1 MTIWVKEWS
10 IEAMRSL
17 RKSLLKYNYSLIRK
31 TVNFEIKNVALFSI
45 AITLSIS
52 MYIVRTHNLKQY
64 TEGFVIVKSLV
75 TVIDIYAQVD
85 REIRLNL
92 TTGEE
97 YCSFSPQGHRNE
109 GGGLIRT
116 FEAFTLSLQQFGVEC
131 LLCLRVP
138 LCVHAC
144 M

>member
-52 MYIVRTHNLKQY
+52 MYIVRTHNLK
-64 TEGFVIVKSLV
+64 
-75 TVIDIYAQVD
+75 
-85 REIRLNL
+85 
-92 TTGEE
+92 
-97 YCSFSPQGHRNE
+97 
-109 GGGLIRT
+109 
-116 FEAFTLSLQQFGVEC
+116 
-131 LLCLRVP
+131 
-138 LCVHAC
+138 
-144 M
+144 

>member
-10 IEAMRSL
+10 LEAMRPL
-17 RKSLLKYNYSLIRK
+17 RQNVLKYKYYLIRK

-52 MYIVRTHNLKQY
+52 MYIVEIHNLKQY
-64 TEGFVIVKSLV
+64 TEGFIIIKSLD

-85 REIRLNL
+85 REIRFNL
-92 TTGEE
+92 TTGKQ
-97 YCSFSPQGHRNE
+97 YHSFSLQGHRNE

-116 FEAFTLSLQQFGVEC
+116 SEAFALNL
-131 LLCLRVP
+131 
-138 LCVHAC
+138 
-144 M
+144 